1 MKSVATP
8 PVLLLASCKRFIV
21 YLFAIV
27 LIGLG
32 MASGQEKDAAA
43 VPQQGVELLFPAG
56 TGKRAKDAKL
66 SKEQKKAAALIQKL
80 KAIEKGGDVN
90 TTDKLGQ
97 TALMHA
103 AAQGNRLAVCWLVA
117 KGADASIKSKKGKTA
132 GDLVHEGDK
141 RMKKL
146 LQVCCEE
153 KLPAPS
159 SAEMEEQGIP
169 SFLSQYSSKE
179 SSQEQLETREAW
191 RGHLFGIAMTLR
203 AGARAEKL
211 HPDKNEFLFTD
222 YPPESLAF
230 LVRHGMPVQPCSE
243 TKWDEGSPEHLR
255 LLLALGMPKTSKDVH
270 TQLLFALLLDNVGE
284 LKGLLQQKP
293 DEAGNPALYGQ
304 ARSSAAVHALAAAA
318 GGVPD
323 ASACL
328 KAILQTSYSGGAVKG
343 LLESGVP
350 VPQDKAITS
359 LILPDRVSPGFFWYD
374 DDGSRFTDNSYQD
387 YIFTNIRRSEPDVL
401 QVLLDAGLDPNLTF
415 SNGYSLLHRAAKLG
429 RAAVVEVLL
438 KHGANPNALDK
449 GKRTPLSL
457 IFVPADDEGYYAP
470 NTSAIVQSLLTAGAD
485 PKLGQLDSLL
495 ISLIGQGDID
505 FPRSEEG
512 QREDVS
518 ALRALLR
525 AGLKVPTDIL
535 LNFQG
540 GQRQRLSDAQY
551 EEVALLLLEHGAD
564 PLVTDNDGKTTLMT
578 AGRMGPRIAQKL
590 LDAGVDPVVVS
601 KRGETALKSAL
612 AQNQPEVAKLL
623 HDKGARYS
631 GDLFICH
638 PDCMQIML
646 DDGAKVPP
654 SICEELLNHGSAL
667 YSCPF
672 TLEQYARIIELLKK
686 AGADIQHTLVQ
697 NNRREIPSLRVLKAF
712 LKCGADPSAT
722 DDQGNNG
729 LMLLIASGNATP
741 GLIQAFL
748 NAGANPNHKNKDGKS
763 ILQLAKEQKLGN
775 NIIQLLQ
782 EHGAK
787 E

>member
-1 MKSVATP
+1 M
-8 PVLLLASCKRFIV
+8 LLAYYKCFIV
-21 YLFAIV
+21 LSLTAI
-27 LIGLG
+27 LILAGTAG
-32 MASGQEKDAAA
+32 AKEETPRQDT
-43 VPQQGVELLFPAG
+43 PQQGVELLFPVG
-56 TGKRAKDAKL
+56 TGKKTKDAKL
-66 SKEQKKAAALIQKL
+66 NKKEKRSASLLKKL

-90 TTDKLGQ
+90 ATDKHGQ

-153 KLPAPS
+153 KLPALS

-179 SSQEQLETREAW
+179 SSQEELEGSEAW
-191 RGHLFGIAMTLR
+191 RGHLFGIAMNLR

-211 HPDKNEFLFTD
+211 HPDKNEFLFID

-243 TKWDEGSPEHLR
+243 TKWDEGTPEHLR

-284 LKGLLQQKP
+284 LKELLQQKP

-318 GGVPD
+318 CGVPD

-328 KAILQTSYSGGAVKG
+328 KAILQTGFYSGGAVKG

-350 VPQDKAITS
+350 VPQDEAITS

-374 DDGSRFTDNSYQD
+374 DDLRFIDNSYQD

-449 GKRTPLSL
+449 GNRTPLSL
-457 IFVPADDEGYYAP
+457 IFAPADDEGYYAP

-525 AGLKVPTDIL
+525 AGLKVPADIL

-564 PLVTDNDGKTTLMT
+564 PLATDNDGKTTLMT

-686 AGADIQHTLVQ
+686 AGADIQHALVQ
-697 NNRREIPSLRVLKAF
+697 NNRREIPSLRALKAF

-729 LMLLIASGNATP
+729 LMLLIASDNATP

-748 NAGANPNHKNKDGKS
+748 NAGVDPNHKNKDGKTA
-763 ILQLAKEQKLGN
+763 LQIAREKKADDIIKL
-775 NIIQLLQ
+775 LE